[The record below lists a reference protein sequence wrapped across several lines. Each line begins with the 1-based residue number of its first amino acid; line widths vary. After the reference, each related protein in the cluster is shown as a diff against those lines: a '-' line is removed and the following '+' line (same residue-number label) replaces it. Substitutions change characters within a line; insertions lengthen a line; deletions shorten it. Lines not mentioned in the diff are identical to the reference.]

1 MLLVNLEDFAWK
13 KTLLK
18 KSKREWLILSLLLW
32 DMLKKRLFFGEKNV
46 EEEPKTQEDKMI
58 KDKLKQNSVEALKK
72 HDSVLVG
79 ILRYLISLIDKKELQ
94 LPPGEMK
101 ESDEIAVLQKELKN
115 KEESKAV
122 FQKADRNDLVSSL
135 DYEIEV
141 LKSYLPKQMNETEI
155 SKMVNEAIQVNGNNF
170 PLVMKEV
177 MGKVAGRASGDVVS
191 KIVKQKLSV

>member
-1 MLLVNLEDFAWK
+1 
-13 KTLLK
+13 
-18 KSKREWLILSLLLW
+18 
-32 DMLKKRLFFGEKNV
+32 MLKKRLFFGEKNV

-58 KDKLKQNSVEALKK
+58 KDKLKQNSIEALKE
-72 HDSVLVG
+72 HNSVLVD
-79 ILRYLISLIDKKELQ
+79 ILRYLISLIDKKALQ

-122 FQKADRNDLVSSL
+122 FQKAGRNDLVTSL

-141 LKSYLPKQMNETEI
+141 LKSYLPKQMDEAEI
-155 SKMVNEAIQVNGNNF
+155 TTIVDEAIESNGNNF

-177 MGKVAGRASGDVVS
+177 MGKVAGRAGGDVVA
-191 KIVKQKLSV
+191 KIVKQKLSA

>member
-1 MLLVNLEDFAWK
+1 
-13 KTLLK
+13 
-18 KSKREWLILSLLLW
+18 
-32 DMLKKRLFFGEKNV
+32 MLKKRLFFGEKNV

-177 MGKVAGRASGDVVS
+177 MGVVS